1 MNSKFKNIT
10 VLSVML
16 FFSLLFIS
24 CEKAEEDDS
33 AYSFEVISSY
43 GNVVG
48 YYKVDSGASQVFSG
62 AAMGDSTVFYSFNKN
77 LNLPESV
84 LISAT
89 GVSDGA
95 GVSST
100 TSVSIY
106 IYEDSKLVKSA
117 TVSQI
122 SAGVPVTTSLYYTFG
137 SEE

>member
-1 MNSKFKNIT
+1 MNSMFKNIT
-10 VLSVML
+10 VSTVIIISL
-16 FFSLLFIS
+16 FLTG
-24 CEKAEEDDS
+24 CEKVDEDDS

-48 YYKVDSGASQVFSG
+48 YYKVDSGAAQVFSG
-62 AAMGDSTVFYSFNKN
+62 AAMGDSAVFYSYNKN

-89 GVSDGA
+89 GVSDDA

-122 SAGVPVTTSLYYTFG
+122 SAGVPVTASLYYTFG
-137 SEE
+137 SED